1 MSYYKAMFRKDNRD
15 HFNPDRRVC
24 EFHDL
29 VFMADNKAAATEHAK
44 MVARDRGMVF
54 CNVIGLNKPMGEK
67 LIQRE
72 RAVERVIGGPTA

>member
-15 HFNPDRRVC
+15 QFNPERRVF

-29 VFMADNKAAATEHAK
+29 VFMADNKSSATEHAK

-54 CNVIGLNKPMGEK
+54 CNVIGINRPLGEK

-72 RAVERVIGGPTA
+72 HAVVRVIGGPAA